1 MYTLL
6 VFYQFPIG
14 FQVRIKAGQNFN
26 FDVKVTGEPA
36 PTTKWTLNRSEV
48 KTGERT
54 KVIHSD
60 YNTKLSVRMAT
71 RSDTGKYTVSAEN
84 VNGQD
89 SADVMVT
96 VIGESSVFIDLH
108 KERFTTENIDHL
120 KV

>member
-1 MYTLL
+1 
-6 VFYQFPIG
+6 
-14 FQVRIKAGQNFN
+14 
-26 FDVKVTGEPA
+26 
-36 PTTKWTLNRSEV
+36 
-48 KTGERT
+48 
-54 KVIHSD
+54 
-60 YNTKLSVRMAT
+60 MAT

-108 KERFTTENIDHL
+108 KERFNTENIDHL